1 MSNYFSRL
9 PDFEYVNR
17 LSDAK
22 LGEYIKVKNLF
33 RRGFLREDIF
43 QDLSFFTKYQI
54 KGDDRPDN
62 VAFKLYEDDTLDW
75 LILICNN
82 IQNIHT
88 EWPLSQIDFD
98 EYLLEKYGTF
108 DTIYNGVH
116 HYETTEVKNSSE
128 VIIVPAGLQ
137 VESTFSIKYFDESQE
152 QYFTQSPVKT
162 VTNFDY
168 ENEIENNKRN
178 IFTLKPE
185 YISLVKDDLES
196 MMTYKKGSTQYVN
209 ETLKRG
215 DNINLYG

>member
-108 DTIYNGVH
+108 DAIYNGVH